1 MIHAALLAIRQSSFI
16 IMAHYHFIGST
27 GLLKDYQ
34 CQNDIWITAGRPN
47 LPVARDARL
56 VVHGVNIPLGVVY
69 YKGWDPLNKDWEVWT
84 MPAGIIAQI

>member
-1 MIHAALLAIRQSSFI
+1 
-16 IMAHYHFIGST
+16 MAHYHFIGST

-47 LPVARDARL
+47 LPVARGARL

-84 MPAGIIAQI
+84 MPAGIIAQN